1 MLYNINKAYAS
12 CRNNTESFMITV
24 NKYLILLLLIPA
36 LAFGKGNHKLDTTPE
51 LESNVWTIQIEENY
65 YHTTNAYDS
74 NGKSLPIDTNYINA
88 TIAYSFDFGLDA
100 HIATYNCPLTGGGA
114 QNFECDTYI
123 NLTQT
128 IYLRN
133 NINLIIGTQ
142 NGTVF
147 DTPAQWHHL
156 DFGVLSY
163 APIKDIEMHV
173 GSYFVNSN
181 LATLPVDVIGYTGG
195 FVAKFNPKLILE
207 ADYFDG
213 HNNISGAQLN
223 FFYKSYY
230 VGVIIPETGSGN
242 QYAGVVG
249 VRFSL
254 GRN

>member
-1 MLYNINKAYAS
+1 MRA
-12 CRNNTESFMITV
+12 V
-24 NKYLILLLLIPA
+24 NKYLIPFLLIPA

-51 LESNVWTIQIEENY
+51 LESDVWTIQIEENY

-74 NGKSLPIDTNYINA
+74 NGKALPIDTNYINA
-88 TIAYSFDFGLDA
+88 NIGYTFDYGLVA
-100 HIATYNCPLTGGGA
+100 QVATYNCPLSGGGA

-128 IYLRN
+128 INLRD

-147 DTPAQWHHL
+147 NTPAQWHHL

-163 APIKDIEMHV
+163 TPIQGIEMHG
-173 GSYFVNSN
+173 GSYFVNSY

-195 FVAKFNPKLILE
+195 FVAKFNPKLSLE

-213 HNNISGAQLN
+213 HNNLSGAQLN